1 MANLIYTITDS
12 NKYKIKKLFI
22 ELFDYWNIN
31 NDFAVVKLKYLIFFQ
46 LFLIQNFRFYIIIFT
61 MIFDRYQ

>member
-31 NDFAVVKLKYLIFFQ
+31 NDFAVVKLKYLIFF
-46 LFLIQNFRFYIIIFT
+46 
-61 MIFDRYQ
+61 